1 MSAAMVTQ
9 PASLNWAPDDPLVWE
24 TWGKRLAHRNLWIS
38 VPSLLVAF
46 AVWTLWSGVVVLL
59 PAAGFAF
66 SATELFV
73 LVAVP
78 GLTGAAFRVVYGY
91 VAARIEGRRLTVL
104 STLALLV
111 PVLGMGFALQQPQ
124 TPFAVMLALAA
135 FCGLGGGSFA
145 SSMTSIAQWFP
156 RRELASA
163 LSLNSG
169 LGNLGMS
176 LAQFLVPIVVTL
188 SIFGLLAGAPVTV
201 EIWGEPHALWLQNVG
216 FIWVPVILLC
226 ALLARVGMH
235 EIPLPSGRES
245 FEQVYAQ
252 RRYWVLSLLYL
263 GTFGSFLGFTVAFPL
278 FVHLQFPAV
287 DVLQYVFLG
296 PLLGALVRPLGGWL
310 AERHGGGRVTLASF
324 AAMAAAILVAMLF
337 LPGAES
343 DGSFWS
349 LMAAFMVLFVA
360 TGLGSG
366 SMFHIVPDMIEGEGP
381 ESQPRRTP
389 NETGQVI
396 GLVSAAGALGGFGIP
411 LLLALAL
418 ATAGAVHGALLTFVL
433 FYLGCMVLTWWCHV
447 RQRAGASW

>member
-9 PASLNWAPDDPLVWE
+9 PTTLNWAPDDPVIWE
-24 TWGKRLAHRNLWIS
+24 TQGKRLAHRNLWIS
-38 VPSLLVAF
+38 VPNLLVAF

-66 SATELFV
+66 SGTHLFL

-78 GLTGAAFRVVYGY
+78 GLTGAALRVVYGY
-91 VAARIEGRRLTVL
+91 LAARIEGRRLTVL

-111 PVLGMGFALQQPQ
+111 PVVGIGFALQDPQ

-135 FCGLGGGSFA
+135 LCGLGGGSFA
-145 SSMTSIAQWFP
+145 SSMTSLAHWFP
-156 RRELASA
+156 RRELGSA

-188 SIFGLLAGAPVTV
+188 SIFGALAGTPASVQ
-201 EIWGEPHALWLQNVG
+201 IWGEPHSLWLQNVG
-216 FIWVPVILLC
+216 FVWVPVILFC
-226 ALLARVGMH
+226 TLLARVGMH
-235 EIPLPSGRES
+235 EIPLPAGRES
-245 FEQVYAQ
+245 FEPVYGQ
-252 RRYWVLSLLYL
+252 RRYWMLSLLYL

-310 AERHGGGRVTLASF
+310 ADRHGGGRVTLASF
-324 AAMAAAILVAMLF
+324 TAMAAAILAAMLF
-337 LPGAES
+337 LPGAQS
-343 DGSFWS
+343 DGSFWG
-349 LMAAFMVLFVA
+349 LMAAFMALFVA

-366 SMFHIVPDMIEGEGP
+366 SMFQIVPDMIEGEGP
-381 ESQPRRTP
+381 EPQPRRTP
-389 NETGQVI
+389 RETGQVI
-396 GLVSAAGALGGFGIP
+396 GMVSAVGALGGFGIP

-418 ATAGAVHGALLTFVL
+418 ATAGAVHGALLSFVL
-433 FYLGCMVLTWWCHV
+433 FYLGCMVLTWWHHV
-447 RQRAGASW
+447 RGRDGASW